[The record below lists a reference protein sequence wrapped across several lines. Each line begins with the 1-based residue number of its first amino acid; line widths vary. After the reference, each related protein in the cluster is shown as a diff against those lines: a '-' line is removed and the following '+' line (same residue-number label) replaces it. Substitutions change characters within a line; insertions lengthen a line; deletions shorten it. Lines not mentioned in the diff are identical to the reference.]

1 MRKVL
6 YSKFS
11 KDREKK
17 YQIQTLILEQDGEKK
32 ILKKPIH
39 EEGKAH
45 LEKRAGVVR
54 HLVFRHQL
62 PYFLCSDR
70 VATHHFAVR
79 RDGRQ
84 YGGRRDLAVPGG
96 QPAAIAAGA
105 HPCREMPGSAGLAAA
120 GFGA

>member
-17 YQIQTLILEQDGEKK
+17 YQIQTLILEQDGKKK

-45 LEKRAGVVR
+45 LENMQKSYP
-54 HLVFRHQL
+54 VFFVL
-62 PYFLCSDR
+62 Y
-70 VATHHFAVR
+70 
-79 RDGRQ
+79 
-84 YGGRRDLAVPGG
+84 
-96 QPAAIAAGA
+96 
-105 HPCREMPGSAGLAAA
+105 
-120 GFGA
+120 